1 MIPFSARLLSNIS
14 NGLNLKKYYNGRGK
28 GKKWYVVRAVSGQ
41 ENKVKDYIEKEV
53 NHLGMED
60 YLDQVLVPTEKVIQ
74 IRNGK
79 KVNKERVYFPGYVM
93 IQASL
98 DGEMPHV
105 IKNINGVIGFL
116 GETKGGDPVPL
127 RKSEVNRM
135 LGKVDELSVKTDNVA
150 IPFTIGE
157 TIKVIDGP
165 FNGFNGTVEK
175 INEEKRKL
183 EVMVKIFGR
192 KTPLELSYMQ
202 VEKV

>member
-1 MIPFSARLLSNIS
+1 MSETVE
-14 NGLNLKKYYNGRGK
+14 
-28 GKKWYVVRAVSGQ
+28 KKWYVVRAVSGQ
-41 ENKVKDYIEKEV
+41 EHKIKGYIETEIAR
-53 NHLGMED
+53 LGFEQE
-60 YLDQVLVPTEKVIQ
+60 LEEVLVPTEKVVQ

-79 KVNKERVYFPGYVM
+79 KLNKEKVYFPGYIMVK
-93 IQASL
+93 ANL
-98 DGEMPHV
+98 DGEMVHA
-105 IKNINGVIGFL
+105 IRSITNVIGFL

-135 LGKVDELSVKTDNVA
+135 LGKVDELAATSDQVA
-150 IPFTIGE
+150 IPFVLGE